1 MDRCLLSL
9 ASDYCF
15 KRVKSLG
22 RVALEETVESLQK
35 RLEGNIAELVAR
47 GVNESRLRAQSMLT
61 PSCGAGT
68 LSIELTERIYALL
81 NGLGQKMRGF

>member
-1 MDRCLLSL
+1 MV
-9 ASDYCF
+9 SDYCF